1 MKIQLRT
8 EKGKKI
14 RNINTVPGVLYGK
27 GIDAISISAEALEF
41 KKTYLSVGSSK
52 TFEVDLDGKK
62 HLVYIKAVQPLP
74 GNQNL
79 AYHFD
84 LVKVSKDDTMVS
96 KVRISFVN
104 KDVVEKKGLIVNA
117 VMDAIEVEYAVGK
130 GVSHLDL
137 NVEELEENDTLHVSD
152 ISVPEGVKILSSLED
167 VVVSISRPKEEVIED
182 DLDGELEEEE
192 EITEVES
199 IKQSNE

>member
-27 GIDAISISAEALEF
+27 GIDAISISVDALEF
-41 KKTYLSVGSSK
+41 KKTYLTQGSSK

-104 KDVVEKKGLIVNA
+104 KEVVEKKGLILNA
-117 VMDAIEVEYAVGK
+117 VMDTIEVEYAVGK
-130 GVSHLDL
+130 GVSHLNL
-137 NVEELEENDTLHVSD
+137 NVEELEENDTLHIKD
-152 ISVPEGVKILSSLED
+152 IKVPEGVKILSNLDD
-167 VVVSISRPKEEVIED
+167 VVVSVSRPKEEIIEED
-182 DLDGELEEEE
+182 EEVLEEEV
-192 EITEVES
+192 ITEVES

>member
-8 EKGKKI
+8 QKGKKI
-14 RNINTVPGVLYGK
+14 RNINTVPGILYGK
-27 GIDAISISAEALEF
+27 GIDAISISVDAQEF
-41 KKTYLSVGSSK
+41 KKTYLSKGSSK
-52 TFEVDLDGKK
+52 TFEVDLDGDK
-62 HLVYIKAVQPLP
+62 HLVYIKEVQPLP
-74 GNQNL
+74 SNENL
-79 AYHFD
+79 ANHFD

-104 KDVVEKKGLIVNA
+104 KEVVEKKGLILNA
-117 VMDAIEVEYAVGK
+117 VSDTVEVEYAVGA

-137 NVEELEENDTLHVSD
+137 NVEDLEENDTLKISD
-152 ISVPEGVKILSSLED
+152 IVVPTGVKILSNLDET
-167 VVVSISRPKEEVIED
+167 VVSVSRPKEEVIEED
-182 DLDGELEEEE
+182 EELEE